1 MDDNDKEIGTIY
13 FNWNEMRVVGVD
25 NDLIAKNSS
34 RQNRS
39 INSDKNP
46 N

>member
-1 MDDNDKEIGTIY
+1 
-13 FNWNEMRVVGVD
+13 MRVAGVD